1 MNGYVFTR
9 SYTSGAWSAW
19 IQNAT
24 VQDVQ
29 IGTPNLASGKGAQD
43 IILTVPAGY
52 SWPPSAGSRLTIIN
66 DVTTTGPVTVTI
78 GANKVAVLGFDGAEL
93 ASRVHRRASSFY
105 YYL

>member
-1 MNGYVFTR
+1 QVCAWQVDAQTFALQQYTSMNGYVFTR

-52 SWPPSAGSRLTIIN
+52 AWPPSAGSRLTI
-66 DVTTTGPVTVTI
+66 V
-78 GANKVAVLGFDGAEL
+78 
-93 ASRVHRRASSFY
+93 
-105 YYL
+105 